1 METQQTKQY
10 RTILSLETET
20 VREKETS
27 DEDKVAL
34 FVVLEQHTEKKTLK
48 QAASSRCLQQCRA
61 EKCLYFQQTERTSEG
76 VREILG
82 RSEWCH
88 GTLGVGDL

>member
-34 FVVLEQHTEKKTLK
+34 FVVLEQQKKNSK
-48 QAASSRCLQQCRA
+48 ASSLKSMSSAVQ
-61 EKCLYFQQTERTSEG
+61 S
-76 VREILG
+76 
-82 RSEWCH
+82 
-88 GTLGVGDL
+88 